1 MRTASSILHVVALI
15 AQLFC
20 YFAFVMV
27 YIYNNP
33 RAEYAAYT
41 VFILVVV
48 TVILFIVSL
57 VLHYD
62 HPIAAAVLRFIQIQP
77 LYILSGIFLICG
89 HYQATH
95 IRHRAEVKKTI
106 YQERDYYGTLKTVK
120 SNLAMG
126 IITEVEFD
134 EIITRLKK
142 DVALAESSIQ
152 SRKKGLE
159 TRFQKGVITKEQF
172 EEELRS
178 LDKERQSIIA
188 FRTGKF
194 EEVNPTMGDKVVQ
207 RKVNIVE
214 SIPQIEAYIEQ
225 RGFSNKNYL
234 DSKEFYNKGIFDI
247 EEYGERIVAIL
258 ESQLSKEE
266 KIEVF
271 HNLGIYSD
279 SDYELEKRILMV

>member
-20 YFAFVMV
+20 YFAFFMV
-27 YIYNNP
+27 CYYTP
-33 RAEYAAYT
+33 RAEYVAYT

-95 IRHRAEVKKTI
+95 IRHRAEVKKII
-106 YQERDYYGTLKTVK
+106 YQERDYYGTLKTAK

-152 SRKKGLE
+152 SRRNGLE
-159 TRFQKGVITKEQF
+159 TRLQKGVITKEQF
-172 EEELRS
+172 EEELRA

-194 EEVNPTMGDKVVQ
+194 EEVKLM
-207 RKVNIVE
+207 RKN
-214 SIPQIEAYIEQ
+214 
-225 RGFSNKNYL
+225 
-234 DSKEFYNKGIFDI
+234 
-247 EEYGERIVAIL
+247 
-258 ESQLSKEE
+258 
-266 KIEVF
+266 
-271 HNLGIYSD
+271 
-279 SDYELEKRILMV
+279 